1 MGRAIDMEKDI
12 DALKLKL
19 TKLENTV
26 RGMVSKLDDLTE
38 DMDELYEKSS
48 KTKRIDLTEV
58 KNENKKKETNNEGN
72 DSSSKQSNK
81 GSRKSKSKG
90 K

>member
-12 DALKLKL
+12 DVLKLKFE
-19 TKLENTV
+19 KLENTV
-26 RGMVSKLDDLTE
+26 RGMVSKLDEL
-38 DMDELYEKSS
+38 DEKGT
-48 KTKRIDLTEV
+48 KTKHVDLTEV
-58 KNENKKKETNNEGN
+58 KNEKEETNNEGD

>member
-12 DALKLKL
+12 DVLKLKL
-19 TKLENTV
+19 EKLENTV
-26 RGMVSKLDDLTE
+26 RGMVSKLD
-38 DMDELYEKSS
+38 ELNEKGT
-48 KTKRIDLTEV
+48 KTKHVDLTEV
-58 KNENKKKETNNEGN
+58 KNEKEETNNEGD

>member
-1 MGRAIDMEKDI
+1 MGRAIDTEKDI

-19 TKLENTV
+19 KKLENTV
-26 RGMVSKLDDLTE
+26 RGMVSKLDEL
-38 DMDELYEKSS
+38 DEKGT
-48 KTKRIDLTEV
+48 KTKHVDLTEV
-58 KNENKKKETNNEGN
+58 KNENKKKESNNEGD

>member
-12 DALKLKL
+12 NVLKLKFE
-19 TKLENTV
+19 KLENTV
-26 RGMVSKLDDLTE
+26 RGMVSKLDEL
-38 DMDELYEKSS
+38 DEKGT
-48 KTKRIDLTEV
+48 KTKHVDLTEV
-58 KNENKKKETNNEGN
+58 KNEKEETNNEGD

>member
-12 DALKLKL
+12 DVLKLKL
-19 TKLENTV
+19 EKLENTV
-26 RGMVSKLDDLTE
+26 RGMVSKLDEL
-38 DMDELYEKSS
+38 DEKGT
-48 KTKRIDLTEV
+48 KTKHVDLTEV
-58 KNENKKKETNNEGN
+58 KNEKEESNNEGD

>member
-1 MGRAIDMEKDI
+1 MGRAIDMGKDI
-12 DALKLKL
+12 DALKLKF

-58 KNENKKKETNNEGN
+58 KNEKEETNNEGD